1 MAPKKVF
8 TLLLLGIILSA
19 SSTLSAKSDTIPLKG
34 NGYITAPDAEATILS
49 YSKVQRP
56 PRTRHMSESKPTAYI
71 DEHNGGI
78 AEWND
83 NRTIV
88 STYFHVENAGK
99 MELQI
104 VAKGHSV
111 ITIKCLG
118 KKKNIKLSSDE
129 PKSYKVG
136 SFNVKKPGHI
146 KVDLQGKKLG
156 ADGTFGNVLDL
167 IVTGDNLG
175 ELAYIRKNYHPHFG
189 RRGPSVHLNYPLPK
203 DKTIEWF
210 YNEVTVPADYDR
222 VSSYYMAC
230 GFGEGY
236 FGFQNN
242 SPERRKVLFSV
253 WSPYVTDNA
262 KEIPDSLRVKLLKK
276 GETVKVQDFGGE
288 GSGGQSFMP
297 YDWTPGNTYKFLMR
311 VRPDGKGCTE
321 YTAYFCDAAD
331 GKWRLMASFLRPIT
345 DTWYRNAHSFLENYN
360 PTMGYKTRRAM
371 YNNQWACTVDGEWI
385 PITEAVFTHCDTGR
399 KGKRLDYTGGADEN
413 GFYLMMGGFFDT
425 CTKGYTRLE
434 RKNGPGEKPEID
446 FNSLE

>member
-1 MAPKKVF
+1 MNLKKILGLI
-8 TLLLLGIILSA
+8 TLTLILGSNVNV
-19 SSTLSAKSDTIPLKG
+19 SAKSDTIPLKG
-34 NGYITAPDAEATILS
+34 NGYITSPDAEESLLS
-49 YSKVQRP
+49 YGKNHRPPHARSKVVN
-56 PRTRHMSESKPTAYI
+56 TPTAYI
-71 DEHNGGI
+71 DESNNGIG
-78 AEWND
+78 EWNSKESV
-83 NRTIV
+83 V
-88 STYFHVENAGK
+88 SVYFRAENSGT
-99 MELQI
+99 MELSI
-104 VAKGHSV
+104 IAKGHST

-129 PKSYKVG
+129 PKTYKVG
-136 SFNVKKPGHI
+136 TYKVKKAGHV
-146 KVDLQGKKLG
+146 KVDIQGKKIG

-167 IVTGDNLG
+167 IVKSDDMG
-175 ELAYIRKNYHPHFG
+175 ELAYIRRNYHPHFG

-242 SPERRKVLFSV
+242 LPARRRVLFSV

-276 GETVKVQDFGGE
+276 GATVKVQDFGGE
-288 GSGGQSFMP
+288 GSGGQSFME
-297 YDWTPGNTYKFLMR
+297 YDWKPGNTYKFLMR
-311 VRPDGKGCTE
+311 VRPNGKGWTE

-331 GKWRLMASFLRPIT
+331 GKWRLMACFLRPVT
-345 DTWYRNAHSFLENYN
+345 DTWYRNAHSFLENFN
-360 PTMGYKTRRAM
+360 PVMGYKSRRAT
-371 YNNQWACTVDGEWI
+371 YNNQWARTVDGEWI

-399 KGKRLDYTGGADEN
+399 TGKRLDYTGGADEN
-413 GFYLMMGGFFDT
+413 GFYLMMGGFFDEY
-425 CTKGYTRLE
+425 TKGYTRFQ
-434 RKNGPGEKPEID
+434 RKNGTGKAPEID